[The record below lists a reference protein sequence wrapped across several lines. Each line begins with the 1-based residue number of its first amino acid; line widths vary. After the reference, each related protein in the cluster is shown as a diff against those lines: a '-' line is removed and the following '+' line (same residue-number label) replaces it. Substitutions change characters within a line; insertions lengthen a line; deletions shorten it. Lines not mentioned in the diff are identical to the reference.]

1 MRRELILLTVFLL
14 CFGIACNRDE
24 PEPESKFVDLF
35 YENATELTLNVAYEE
50 DGEPYTEFNNKNAW
64 TIAQSNLNTLLRP
77 RGIQT
82 IVPFN
87 LGEMTYLGDLPETN
101 FDITRLRSLAADV
114 TNYDNE
120 STQKGITVL
129 FLNGYY
135 ERNGAVQDQV
145 LGLNISGTDIVAIF
159 KPVIE
164 ASSPS
169 FTLRKLVE
177 QSTVVHEIGHALGL
191 VNNGVPITTQ
201 HQDFENGAH
210 CSNED
215 CVMYFQ
221 NGGAN
226 VVEFVQPYISGGEI
240 DLFGEDC
247 KNDIAQK

>member
-1 MRRELILLTVFLL
+1 MQKKLVVLLILLLA
-14 CFGIACNRDE
+14 ISYACNKEE
-24 PEPESKFVDLF
+24 PQPELDFVDLF
-35 YENATELTLNVAYEE
+35 YANAAELTLHVAYEE

-64 TIAQSNLNTLLRP
+64 DITSSNLASLLIP
-77 RGIQT
+77 RGIST

-87 LGEMTYLGDLPETN
+87 LEDMTYLGDLPETT
-101 FDITRLRSLAADV
+101 FSVARLRSIAADV
-114 TNYDNE
+114 ATYNNE
-120 STQKGITVL
+120 TTSKGITVL
-129 FLNGYY
+129 FLNGYF
-135 ERNGAVQDQV
+135 ERDGKAQDRI

-164 ASSPS
+164 GSSAS

-191 VNNGVPITTQ
+191 VNNGVPQ
-201 HQDFENGAH
+201 VNLHQDMENGAH

-247 KNDIAQK
+247 KSDVAQK